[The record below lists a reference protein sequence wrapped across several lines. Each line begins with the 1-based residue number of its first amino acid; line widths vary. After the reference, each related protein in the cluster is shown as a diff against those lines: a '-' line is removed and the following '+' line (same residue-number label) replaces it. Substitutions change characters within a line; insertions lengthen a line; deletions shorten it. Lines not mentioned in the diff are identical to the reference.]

1 MLKRGV
7 LLFLCINFVHAVA
20 SVEVS
25 QGLNG
30 LIEQINKVN
39 DDIKNKQKQQQHLS
53 RAITDSDAAIDKSA
67 ELLDRLESER
77 DLDIEQLDAIEALLP
92 QLTEATQS
100 VQTNIKLALEKTYR
114 QLRQLQAND
123 SVVNGNDSLLYERK
137 KKYLIKLLELEQQ
150 KGIQL
155 QAKLD
160 ELNALNTKIS
170 AQLDK
175 IDNKLGITTKH
186 KSKLEKEKEAKQA
199 QAKALKQNIAEEK
212 QQLSNL
218 KVQQEQL
225 NKLLQSLQEMEVADN
240 THTNAKP
247 VKSANLSKKDKQYED
262 NSPFL
267 LRSLSKP
274 VENGEVIVKFGE
286 IRGNV
291 ANNGLLFKASNS
303 PIHAISNGRVLYA
316 GELPGFGQ
324 MLVIDNGDKYTSI
337 YGGVLP
343 KVSKNQRVTANQ
355 VIGSAG
361 STTNQPMGGI
371 YFELRHLGKPV
382 NPARLE

>member
-1 MLKRGV
+1 MLKRGI
-7 LLFLCINFVHAVA
+7 LLCLCINFVYAVA

-53 RAITDSDAAIDKSA
+53 RAITDSDVAIDKST

-92 QLTEATQS
+92 KLTEATQS
-100 VQTNIKLALEKTYR
+100 VQANIKLALEKTYR
-114 QLRQLQAND
+114 QLRQLQSND

-150 KGIQL
+150 KGTQL

-160 ELNALNTKIS
+160 ELNALNIKIS

-175 IDNKLGITTKH
+175 IDNELGITTKR
-186 KSKLEKEKEAKQA
+186 KSKLEKEKEAKEA
-199 QAKALKQNIAEEK
+199 KAKALKQNIAQEK

-240 THTNAKP
+240 SRANAKP
-247 VKSANLSKKDKQYED
+247 VKPVSLSKKDKQYED

-267 LRSLSKP
+267 LRQLSKP
-274 VENGEVIVKFGE
+274 VENGEVILKFGE
-286 IRGNV
+286 IRGSV

-303 PIHAISNGRVLYA
+303 QIHAISNGRVLYV
-316 GELPGFGQ
+316 GTLPGFGQ

-361 STTNQPMGGI
+361 VAANQPMGGV